1 MLQVRQ
7 GVFET
12 NSSSTHSITIVP
24 QSDFDKW
31 KNGEVYLND
40 GWWSDEINDPNKNKT
55 FLTVDEAVNL
65 VKAWNDVY
73 GDDDDDAV
81 DYDSMGILEKE
92 EKIKVYEIYTFEDY
106 FSKSWLENYKEHY
119 TTEHGDDIVAFG
131 YYGYDG

>member
-12 NSSSTHSITIVP
+12 NSSSTHSITIAS

-40 GWWSDEINDPNKNKT
+40 EWWSDEINDPNKNKT

-65 VKAWNDVY
+65 VKARDDVC
-73 GDDDDDAV
+73 GDDDTV
-81 DYDSMGILEKE
+81 DYDSMDILEKKR
-92 EKIKVYEIYTFEDY
+92 KIEGYGIYTFEEY
-106 FSKSWLENYKEHY
+106 FWNNWLETYEEHY
-119 TTEHGDDIVAFG
+119 TTEHGEDIVAFG
-131 YYGYDG
+131 YYGYDS

>member
-12 NSSSTHSITIVP
+12 NSSSTHSITITS

-65 VKAWNDVY
+65 VKAWKDVY

-92 EKIKVYEIYTFEDY
+92 EKIKVYEIYTFKDY
-106 FSKSWLENYKEHY
+106 FSKSWLETYKEHY
-119 TTEHGDDIVAFG
+119 TTEHGDDVVAFG

>member
-12 NSSSTHSITIVP
+12 NSSSTHSITIVS

-40 GWWSDEINDPNKNKT
+40 EWWSDKINDPNKNKT

-92 EKIKVYEIYTFEDY
+92 EKIKAHEIYTFEDY
-106 FSKSWLENYKEHY
+106 FSKIWLETYKEHY
-119 TTEHGDDIVAFG
+119 TTEHGDDVVAFG

>member
-12 NSSSTHSITIVP
+12 NSSSTHSITIAS

-40 GWWSDEINDPNKNKT
+40 EWWSDKINDPNKNKT

-92 EKIKVYEIYTFEDY
+92 EKIKVHEIYTFEDY
-106 FSKSWLENYKEHY
+106 FSKIWLETYKEHY
-119 TTEHGDDIVAFG
+119 TTEHGDDVVAFG

>member
-12 NSSSTHSITIVP
+12 NSSSTHSITIAS

-40 GWWSDEINDPNKNKT
+40 GWWSDKINDPNKNKT

-65 VKAWNDVY
+65 VKAWKDVY

-81 DYDSMGILEKE
+81 DYDSMDILEKE
-92 EKIKVYEIYTFEDY
+92 EKIEAYEIYTFEDY
-106 FSKSWLENYKEHY
+106 FSKSWLETYEEYY
-119 TTEHGDDIVAFG
+119 TTEHGDGVVAFG

>member
-12 NSSSTHSITIVP
+12 NSSSTHSITIAS

-40 GWWSDEINDPNKNKT
+40 EWWSDEINDPNKNKT

-92 EKIKVYEIYTFEDY
+92 EKIKAHEIYTFEDY
-106 FSKSWLENYKEHY
+106 FSKIWLETYKEHY
-119 TTEHGDDIVAFG
+119 TTEHGDDVVAFG

>member
-12 NSSSTHSITIVP
+12 NSSSTHSITIAS

-40 GWWSDEINDPNKNKT
+40 GWWSDKINDPNKNKT

-65 VKAWNDVY
+65 VKAWKDVY

-81 DYDSMGILEKE
+81 DYDSMDILEKE
-92 EKIKVYEIYTFEDY
+92 EKIEAYEIYTFEDY
-106 FSKSWLENYKEHY
+106 FSKSWLETYEERY
-119 TTEHGDDIVAFG
+119 TTEHGDDVVAFG

>member
-12 NSSSTHSITIVP
+12 NSSSTHSITIAS

-40 GWWSDEINDPNKNKT
+40 EWWSDEINDPNKNKT

-65 VKAWNDVY
+65 VKARDDVY
-73 GDDDDDAV
+73 GDDDTV
-81 DYDSMGILEKE
+81 DYDSMDILEKKR
-92 EKIKVYEIYTFEDY
+92 KIEGYGIYTFEEY
-106 FSKSWLENYKEHY
+106 FWNNWLETYEEHY
-119 TTEHGDDIVAFG
+119 TTEHGEDIVAFG
-131 YYGYDG
+131 YYGYDS

>member
-12 NSSSTHSITIVP
+12 NSSSTHSITIAS

-40 GWWSDEINDPNKNKT
+40 GWWSDKINDPNKNKT

-65 VKAWNDVY
+65 VKAWKDVY

-81 DYDSMGILEKE
+81 DYDSMDILEKE
-92 EKIKVYEIYTFEDY
+92 EKIEAYEIYTFEDY
-106 FSKSWLENYKEHY
+106 FSKSWLETYEEYY
-119 TTEHGDDIVAFG
+119 TTEHGDDVVAFG

>member
-12 NSSSTHSITIVP
+12 NSSSTHSITIAS

-40 GWWSDEINDPNKNKT
+40 EWWSDEINDPNKNKT

-65 VKAWNDVY
+65 VKARDDVY
-73 GDDDDDAV
+73 GDDDTV
-81 DYDSMGILEKE
+81 DYDSMDILEKE
-92 EKIKVYEIYTFEDY
+92 EKIEGYGIYTFEEY
-106 FSKSWLENYKEHY
+106 FSKSWLEAYEEHY
-119 TTEHGDDIVAFG
+119 TTEHGDDIIAFG